1 MNEWS
6 EKKNFPRPGREIFL
20 PLALAH
26 VPHIVHL
33 VDRNPFSPTYGCFDR
48 EYWHYRTL
56 DFPCGMSQELVLPL
70 ALIYRNPYPGN
81 KYHALERVRELACA
95 AMRFAMKG
103 SHRDGTC
110 DDYFPYERAMGAMV
124 FSTYAA
130 AESYRILEMQDP
142 ELVEFFVKRCRHL
155 ERHNESGKLSNHQAL
170 AGLAAITVHQI
181 TGDDW
186 LRKLAQDRVGLALS
200 WQHPR
205 EGWFQEYEGADPG
218 YHTCTIDFLAKYY
231 QKSGEDSLIDPLKK
245 AVDFAAY
252 FMHPDG
258 SYGGEYGSRNTY
270 HYYPHGFEVLAPF
283 TEKAIQLNDAFLLGV
298 KEGRHYAMDDDR
310 LFGHLV
316 YNWLQAYGDFH
327 PRGAEPLWNGG
338 SFTRWFPHAGLVCC
352 KRRRYYAVSNLKK
365 GGVTKVYSSEGCV
378 GSDTGI
384 VGELDNGSVIVTHL
398 MDDRHRVQGDEA
410 AEEFRVNGVFS
421 LRSWKLASP
430 LKLVCF
436 RIINL
441 TLGRFFPNLIR
452 HLLQKILITGKKRT
466 PYPFLRKIRYGE
478 DAVHISDEFPHPIP
492 VRRLAAGSDAT
503 SIYVAA
509 SNVYQESVL
518 KCPWAHASPQLL
530 EKVRKGGGV
539 WVRTIAVQSFSGE
552 EPVAAKGEKAGKA
565 VASPESP
572 ESEGV

>member
-1 MNEWS
+1 VNEWS
-6 EKKNFPRPGREIFL
+6 EKKGFPRSGRETFL
-20 PLALAH
+20 DLALAH

-33 VDRNPFSPTYGCFDR
+33 IDRNPFSPTYGCFDR

-70 ALIYRNPYPGN
+70 ALLYRNPYPGN
-81 KYHALERVRELACA
+81 KYHSLERVRELACA

-103 SHRDGTC
+103 SHGDGTC

-130 AESYRILEMQDP
+130 AESCRILEVQDE
-142 ELVEFFVKRCRHL
+142 ELVEFFLKRCRHL

-170 AGLAAITVHQI
+170 AGLAAFTVYQI
-181 TGDDW
+181 TGEDW
-186 LRKLAQDRVGLALS
+186 VRRLAQDRVGLALS

-231 QKSGEDSLIDPLKK
+231 QKSGDSSLKDPLKK
-245 AVDFAAY
+245 AVDFAAH

-270 HYYPHGFEVLAPF
+270 HYYPHGFEILAPF
-283 TEKAIQLNDAFLLGV
+283 TEKAVQLNDAFLQGV
-298 KEGRHYAMDDDR
+298 GKGRHYAMDDDR

-316 YNWLQAYGDFH
+316 YNWLQAYGDFF
-327 PRGAEPLWNGG
+327 PRGAEPLWNDQ

-352 KRRRYYAVSNLKK
+352 KKDRYYAVSNLKK
-365 GGVTKVYSSEGCV
+365 GGVTKVFSSSGCL

-384 VGELDNGSVIVTHL
+384 VGQLEKGSVIVTHL
-398 MDDRHRVQGDEA
+398 MDDRHQVQGDEA
-410 AEEFRVNGVFS
+410 AGEFSVSGVFS

-430 LKLVCF
+430 LKLICF
-436 RIINL
+436 RMVNL
-441 TLGRFFPNLIR
+441 TFGRFFPGLLR
-452 HLLQKILITGKKRT
+452 YLLQKILITGKRRT
-466 PYPFLRKIRYGE
+466 AYPFIRKIRYEE
-478 DAVHISDEFPHPIP
+478 DAVHVCDEFPRPIP
-492 VRRLAAGSDAT
+492 LTRMSAASDAT

-518 KCPWAHASPQLL
+518 KCSWVHAPPELVEQ
-530 EKVRKGGGV
+530 VRQGGGV
-539 WVRTIAVQSFSGE
+539 WDRTIAARSLSGE
-552 EPVAAKGEKAGKA
+552 EAMVSKGEGSAK
-565 VASPESP
+565 VADSSESA
-572 ESEGV
+572 ESVRE